1 MAKILA
7 FAGSNSSTSINL
19 QLVKHTAAQIKNHEV
34 RVLDMTRYPFPM
46 YSADIEKQIGFSN
59 SLVEFKNEFA
69 QVDGVVLSVNEHNGN
84 ISAYFKNIVDWL
96 SRLERTFLAD
106 KPILLMSASP
116 GKGGAKNALSRAE
129 QMLPY
134 FGGKVVATFSL
145 PSFGQNL
152 TSDGIVDA
160 EMASKHHAAL
170 EAFLKEVS

>member
-19 QLVKHTAAQIKNHEV
+19 QLVKHTAAQIKNHDV

-46 YSADIEKQIGFSN
+46 YSADIEKQKGFSN

-69 QVDGVVLSVNEHNGN
+69 QVDGVIVSVNEHNGN
-84 ISAYFKNIVDWL
+84 ISAYFKNTMDWL
-96 SRLERTFLAD
+96 SRLERTFLED
-106 KPILLMSASP
+106 KPILLMAASP
-116 GKGGAKNALSRAE
+116 GKGGAKNALARAE

-134 FGGKVVATFSL
+134 FGGKVIATFSL

-152 TSDGIVDA
+152 TSDGFADA
-160 EMASKHHAAL
+160 EIASNHEAAL
-170 EAFLKEVS
+170 AAFLQAIT